1 MDIEKSLQLA
11 LRPEEPSPD
20 FAARVM
26 ARVANA
32 ASARHRPRWHM
43 PVALAASLVL
53 AAVGVRT
60 VMQQRAAEQAHSAQQ
75 LAIALE
81 ITSSQ
86 LNQIQQKLNRPR
98 SMENG
103 I

>member
-1 MDIEKSLQLA
+1 MDIEKSLQQA
-11 LRPEEPSPD
+11 LRPREPAAD
-20 FAARVM
+20 FTDRVL
-26 ARVANA
+26 ARVALQ
-32 ASARHRPRWHM
+32 ARTPRRSRWYV
-43 PVALAASLVL
+43 PAALAASLVL

-60 VMQQRAAEQAHSAQQ
+60 VQQQRAAEQAHSAQQ

-86 LNQIQQKLNRPR
+86 LNQIQHKLNRPR
-98 SMENG
+98 PAENG